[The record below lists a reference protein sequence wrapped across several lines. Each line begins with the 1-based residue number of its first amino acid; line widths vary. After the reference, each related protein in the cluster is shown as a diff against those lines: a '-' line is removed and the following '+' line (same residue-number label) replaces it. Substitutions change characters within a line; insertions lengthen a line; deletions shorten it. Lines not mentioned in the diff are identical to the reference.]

1 MSRVDA
7 YHATRNII
15 ENAFSHLTW
24 HEDVCEKTGFKGI
37 SQVWKEDPAWYFWL
51 DQVTG
56 GFLLRLHAEEP
67 IIDNQYLSLSLHYF
81 PAVAEEFY
89 QSLSK
94 EEKKLLSDGSIFDL
108 ETNTPQFEAYD
119 QFISQFIVAEIGFV
133 IDPENDLQLLL
144 YSSEKS
150 ENHPVHS
157 FIRLLVNTLNFQS
170 KRHHLQAFM
179 LQDKSMQTTF
189 LSYSE
194 PVFQQFLATFGL
206 NLNLLDTLA
215 DDDKLNEWLH
225 AAHIDAVCS
234 MSSSCSCSH

>member
-7 YHATRNII
+7 YHATRSII

-24 HEDVCEKTGFKGI
+24 HEDVCEKTGFKGV

-51 DQVTG
+51 DQVG
-56 GFLLRLHAEEP
+56 GAFLLRLHAEEP
-67 IIDNQYLSLSLHYF
+67 ISNNQYLSLSLHYF
-81 PAVAEEFY
+81 PIVDEESY
-89 QSLSK
+89 QLLGK
-94 EEKKLLSDGSIFDL
+94 EEKGLLSDGSIFDL

-133 IDPENDLQLLL
+133 VDPENNLQLLL
-144 YSSEKS
+144 YSSVKDK
-150 ENHPVHS
+150 NHPVYF
-157 FIRLLVNTLNFQS
+157 FISLLINALNFQS

-179 LQDKSMQTTF
+179 LQDESMKTTF

-194 PVFQQFLATFGL
+194 SVFKQFLATFGL
-206 NLNLLDTLA
+206 NFNLFDTLV

>member
-7 YHATRNII
+7 YHATRIII

-51 DQVTG
+51 DPVG
-56 GFLLRLHAEEP
+56 GAFLLRLHAEEP
-67 IIDNQYLSLSLHYF
+67 ISDNQYLSLSLHYF
-81 PAVAEEFY
+81 PVADEESY
-89 QSLSK
+89 QLLST
-94 EEKKLLSDGSIFDL
+94 EEKGLLGDESIFDL

-144 YSSEKS
+144 YSSEKG
-150 ENHPVHS
+150 ENHPVHF
-157 FIRLLVNTLNFQS
+157 FISLLVNALNFQS
-170 KRHHLQAFM
+170 KRHHLQAFL
-179 LQDKSMQTTF
+179 LQEDSMKTTF

-194 PVFQQFLATFGL
+194 PVLQQFLASFGL
-206 NLNLLDTLA
+206 DLNLFDSLA
-215 DDDKLNEWLH
+215 NDDKLNEWLH
-225 AAHIDAVCS
+225 AAHLDAVCS